1 MISRIFPAAYRPSR
15 FLPSRSVWT
24 TAAWLVGVLTI
35 VASAASADSV
45 TFLPDDA
52 GAARAR
58 WQLIEGARQSLE
70 VSYFSIGDDAVSR
83 RFVESLAEASQRG
96 VRVRLVVD
104 AMHNNIPPSLQLAL
118 LHAGVQVRQYHAR
131 RFGKRIPE
139 FERMPQFKRMHD
151 KTLVSDGREMILGS
165 RNIDSGHFGLHC
177 RESDNFRDVDI
188 HVRGEIVADVCHYFQ
203 CLWTSPEVS
212 FAGSCSLQNQIEKD
226 GRGKEK
232 AKDGGHDRRLPEE
245 ITAADGQPI
254 EIPTESF
261 RFVYDPAGRIPGDS
275 SGTRGALYDLVA
287 RARHSIVLETPY
299 FLPTSE
305 FGRVLQSA
313 LKRNVRVIVLTNSRS
328 STNHPLAYGGYL
340 NVIRRYRGLEIWE
353 YDGPRI
359 LHSKAMVVDG
369 ETAVMTSFNFDPRS
383 AYQDTQVGLV
393 MHDRQAAER
402 LLAIMETHFARAR
415 YVAGKSRRGCFTPI
429 PPYSID
435 HPVFGR
441 IGAHR
446 PSKRRHDRAPMP
458 RLIAPLVR
466 RQL

>member
-1 MISRIFPAAYRPSR
+1 MISRISPAAYRPSR

-35 VASAASADSV
+35 AAGAASADSV

-83 RFVESLAEASQRG
+83 RFVQSLAAASRRG
-96 VRVRLVVD
+96 VRVRLVID
-104 AMHNNIPPSLQLAL
+104 SMHNNIPPSLQLAL
-118 LHAGVQVRQYHAR
+118 LHAGVQVREYHVR
-131 RFGKRIPE
+131 RSGD
-139 FERMPQFKRMHD
+139 RMPQFRRMHD
-151 KTLVSDGREMILGS
+151 KALVSDGREMILGS
-165 RNIDSGHFGLHC
+165 RNIDSGHFGLHRC
-177 RESDNFRDVDI
+177 ESDNFRDVDI
-188 HVRGEIVADVCHYFQ
+188 RVAGAIVADVCRYFQ
-203 CLWTSPEVS
+203 CLWTSSEVKPVDP
-212 FAGSCSLQNQIEKD
+212 CRLRKQI
-226 GRGKEK
+226 GNG
-232 AKDGGHDRRLPEE
+232 DRPSPTTSGNDHHGLPLEAV
-245 ITAADGQPI
+245 AASTGQAI
-254 EIPTESF
+254 EIPTESL
-261 RFVYDPAGRIPGDS
+261 RFVYDPAGRIPRDS
-275 SGTRGALYDLVA
+275 SGTRGALYNLVA
-287 RARHSIVLETPY
+287 GARHSIVLETPY
-299 FLPTSE
+299 FLPTGE

-313 LKRNVRVIVLTNSRS
+313 LKRNVRVIVLTNSLS

-369 ETAVMTSFNFDPRS
+369 ETVAMTSFNFDPRS

-393 MHDRQAAER
+393 MRDRQAAER

-415 YVAGKSRRGCFTPI
+415 YVAGRSRRSYWIPI
-429 PPYSID
+429 PPYSVD

-441 IGAHR
+441 PGTHR